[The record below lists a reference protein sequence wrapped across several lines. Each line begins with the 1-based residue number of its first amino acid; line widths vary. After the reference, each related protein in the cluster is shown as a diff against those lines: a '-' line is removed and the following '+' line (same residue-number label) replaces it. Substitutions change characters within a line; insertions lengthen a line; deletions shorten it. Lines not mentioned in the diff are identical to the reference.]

1 VAWTLTVRS
10 RGRVERERFTELCD
24 VLDAVDTRARIL
36 RESAPNR
43 PVDLRYK
50 KLEPGQQVF
59 ARIEIA
65 GPERLLASVRAGL
78 DIRGDGSAE
87 PYLGRLRR
95 SAISPR
101 AGEDPATALRR
112 VLGAADPA

>member
-10 RGRVERERFTELCD
+10 RGRVERERFSELGE
-24 VLDAVDTRARIL
+24 VLEALDARAHTL

-50 KLEPGQQVF
+50 QLEPGQQVF

-78 DIRGDGSAE
+78 DIRGDGTAE

-95 SAISPR
+95 RPISSR
-101 AGEDPATALRR
+101 AGEDPAAALRR
-112 VLGAADPA
+112 ALDADPT

>member
-1 VAWTLTVRS
+1 M
-10 RGRVERERFTELCD
+10 
-24 VLDAVDTRARIL
+24 LDALDARARTL
-36 RESAPNR
+36 RGSAPNR
-43 PVDLRYK
+43 PVNLRYK
-50 KLEPGQQVF
+50 QLEPAQQVF

-95 SAISPR
+95 RPLAAR
-101 AGEDPATALRR
+101 AGEDAAAALRR
-112 VLGAADPA
+112 ALETD